1 MQFDISKQRLPV
13 IYKRGGKDC
22 YLDPIRKKLIYIT
35 PEETVRQ
42 KVISY
47 LIDDLKVP
55 AEMILVEEHLS
66 HYGIQSKRRADI
78 IVHAADNDGILRPIA
93 IIECKAPGII
103 LGEKAAAQIT
113 DYCNLLGCD
122 FAMMVND
129 CESFCYHY
137 DEKQEAYVQI
147 EGLPE
152 YTDLLENKYSIF
164 DPGEFPDRIHF
175 EEISKFLKDNL
186 NEYDPNIS
194 NLTEHSLACA
204 AFNLLEG
211 LLDPRHKL
219 PIQKYDMF
227 TLIEDYGVRT
237 LSYGNASGGTFDGLY
252 RSFII
257 EVNGSTEFV
266 SIGLST
272 YATDAYPND
281 IKTALN
287 VAIDNE
293 KESHHSL
300 QLVLD
305 DNVEYTGDRFTFLH
319 HGRIAVSNKGS
330 GKVDELRE
338 YVKARRPQLIYGNKF
353 WLGSLVNDRDWHIDD
368 PEVVKLIENLI
379 SYALIRDEYR
389 NEVKQKKTELTK
401 QYCKKY

>member
-1 MQFDISKQRLPV
+1 MQFDISNLKLPA
-13 IYKRGGKDC
+13 IYKRGNKEC
-22 YLDPIRKKLIYIT
+22 YLDPVRKKLIYIT

-47 LIDDLKVP
+47 LIDVLNVP
-55 AEMILVEEHLS
+55 PEMIIVESHLS

-78 IVHAADNDGILRPIA
+78 VVHAPDKDDTLRPVA

-103 LGEKAAAQIT
+103 LGDKAAAQIS
-113 DYCNLLGCD
+113 DYCNSLGCD

-137 DEKQEAYVQI
+137 DETLNDYIQI
-147 EGLPE
+147 DGLPE
-152 YTDLLENKYSIF
+152 YKELLDNKFKLF
-164 DPGEFPDRIHF
+164 DPGEFPARTPY
-175 EEISKFLKDNL
+175 EEISDFLKGNL
-186 NEYDPNIS
+186 DEYDPNIS
-194 NLTEHSLACA
+194 FQTNHDLACA

-219 PIQKYDMF
+219 PIRKYDMF
-227 TLIEDYGVRT
+227 TLIEDYGVRI
-237 LSYGNASGGTFDGLY
+237 LSYGNAAGGIFDGLY

-257 EVNGSTEFV
+257 DFNGSTEIV

-272 YATDAYPND
+272 YKTDAHPD
-281 IKTALN
+281 IIKTSLN

-293 KESHHSL
+293 KVSHHSL
-300 QLVLD
+300 QLILD
-305 DNVEYTGDRFTFLH
+305 DNVECFNNKFIFLH

-330 GKVDELRE
+330 GKIDELRE
-338 YVKARRPQLIYGNKF
+338 YVLMNRPQLIHGKKF
-353 WLGSLVNDRDWHIDD
+353 CMGSLVNDRDWHLDD
-368 PEVVKLIENLI
+368 SEVVNFIENLI

-389 NEVKQKKTELTK
+389 KKLKQNTL
-401 QYCKKY
+401 

>member
-13 IYKRGGKDC
+13 IYKRGHNDC
-22 YLDPIRKKLIYIT
+22 YLDPVRKKLIYIT

-47 LIDDLKVP
+47 LIDELNVP
-55 AEMILVEEHLS
+55 AEMIAVESHLS
-66 HYGIQSKRRADI
+66 HYGIQSRRRADI
-78 IVHAADNDGILRPIA
+78 IIHATDSDGMLRPVA
-93 IIECKAPGII
+93 IVECKAPGMI
-103 LGEKAAAQIT
+103 LGEKAGAQIT
-113 DYCNLLGCD
+113 DYCNSLGCD

-129 CESFCYHY
+129 CESFTYHY
-137 DEKQEAYVQI
+137 DEQQNEYLQI
-147 EGLPE
+147 EGLPKYE
-152 YTDLLENKYSIF
+152 ELLENKFSIF
-164 DPGEFPDRIHF
+164 DPGEYPERIPYK
-175 EEISKFLKDNL
+175 EISKFLKENL
-186 NEYDPNIS
+186 DKYDPNIS

-219 PIQKYDMF
+219 PKHQYDMF
-227 TLIEDYGVRT
+227 TLIEDHGVRT
-237 LSYGNASGGTFDGLY
+237 LSYGNASGGSFDGLY

-257 EVNGSTEFV
+257 ETNGNTEFV

-272 YATDAYPND
+272 YATYAYPDNV
-281 IKTALN
+281 KTVLN

-305 DNVEYTGDRFTFLH
+305 DNVENISNKFTFFH
-319 HGRIAVSNKGS
+319 HGRIAVGNKGS
-330 GKVDELRE
+330 GKIDELRA
-338 YVKARRPQLIYGNKF
+338 YVMARRPQLIYGKKF
-353 WLGSLVNDRDWHIDD
+353 CLGSLVNDRDWHIDD

-389 NEVKQKKTELTK
+389 NEVKQRK
-401 QYCKKY
+401 